1 MSRRILSIWF
11 PRMAAE
17 LWLRRGVGLPDQP
30 FAVVAERGGAQLLDS
45 LNAEAESVGLAIGQP
60 LRDAGAMCPALVTR
74 PADPLV
80 EAGFLSVLRR
90 WAGRFSPMVAE
101 EPPAGLM
108 IDLSGCA
115 HLFGGE
121 VGVMAAVEGDCARLG
136 LTVAAAIADTP
147 GAAWAL
153 ARHAGRPLEAL
164 PYGDAIEQEARATRS
179 RAGRR
184 RMTDLARAAPVSDPA
199 GRIAPVGQMRQALA
213 GLPVAALRLTP
224 AEREG
229 LQAVGLRRIGDLAGL
244 PRAALARRFGAGVL
258 RRLDQAL
265 GFEPEPISPAREA
278 PRFALRL
285 SFPDPIGLRSDIE
298 AALDRLLPAL
308 CDRLRQAGQGARR
321 LRLEGV
327 RADGTVAR
335 LAVGLAQASHD
346 PARIRPVLAVKL
358 DLLQAEFGFDAIRLT
373 AEMTE
378 LLHPRQHVGHLEA
391 GAIARP
397 AQDGALG
404 DLIGRLGAR
413 LGPDAVTRLH
423 PAESHIPEK
432 AQQVVQAAW
441 SAAHPAP
448 WPTSRTQ
455 RPLTLFRPEPVM
467 APADPIPPGRF
478 RWRGMDHLLRR
489 AAGPERIA
497 PEWWLDDPD
506 WRSGPRD
513 YWRVETE
520 GGARLWLFYAHG
532 GALSGGWFAQG
543 QFS

>member
-11 PRMAAE
+11 PRLAAE
-17 LWLRRGVGLPDQP
+17 RWLRRGVVLPGQP
-30 FAVVAERGGAQLLDS
+30 FAVVAERGGAQVLDS
-45 LNAEAESVGLAIGQP
+45 LNAEAEAAGLAIAQP
-60 LRDAGAMCPALVTR
+60 LRDARAMCPALVTR
-74 PADPLV
+74 PADPLA
-80 EAGFLSVLRR
+80 EAGFLAVLRR
-90 WAGRFSPMVAE
+90 WAGRFSPLVAE

-108 IDLSGCA
+108 IDLTGCA

-121 VGVMAAVEGDCARLG
+121 AGVMAALEGDCADLG
-136 LTVAAAIADTP
+136 LTVSAAIADTP

-153 ARHAGRPLEAL
+153 ARHAGRPLLAL
-164 PYGDAIEQEARATRS
+164 PHGDAIEQEARATRS

-184 RMTDLARAAPVSDPA
+184 RMADLARPGPISDRA

-213 GLPVAALRLTP
+213 ALPVAALRLTS
-224 AEREG
+224 AEVAG

-265 GFEPEPISPAREA
+265 GLEPEPISPAREA

-298 AALDRLLPAL
+298 AALDRLLPSL

-346 PARIRPVLAVKL
+346 PARIRAVLAVKL
-358 DLLQAEFGFDAIRLT
+358 DLLQAEFGFDAIRL
-373 AEMTE
+373 AADMTE
-378 LLHPRQHVGHLEA
+378 PLHPRQHVGHLEA
-391 GAIARP
+391 GAITRP
-397 AQDGALG
+397 AQDAALG

-432 AQQVVQAAW
+432 AQQAVQAAW
-441 SAAHPAP
+441 SEAHPAP
-448 WPTSRTQ
+448 WPASRTQ

-467 APADPIPPGRF
+467 APADPAPPARF
-478 RWRGMDHLLRR
+478 RWRGVDHALRR
-489 AAGPERIA
+489 ASGPERIA
-497 PEWWLDDPD
+497 PEWWLDDPE

-520 GGARLWLFYAHG
+520 GGVRLWLFYAHG
-532 GALSGGWFAQG
+532 GAISGGWFAQG